1 MMEDHQALL
10 MNTDGDEGLGFG
22 EEGLDAKD
30 RLRHPIVAFFH
41 VFFRAAAIIVY
52 MLCGWTGA
60 GFVPSFVT
68 VVILLS
74 LDFWTVKNITGRTLV
89 GLRWWNYVDDDGISH
104 WVFESRKGARAGG
117 RPQERRVFWGALILA
132 PVVWFFLFMSSF
144 FTFRF
149 QWTILVVL
157 AMALS
162 GANLYG
168 YIRCKLGHK
177 PGIADA
183 TGILHSGLQNVIF
196 NRATSATTTDATAQ
210 AFTAPAHVV

>member
-1 MMEDHQALL
+1 MMQEEDHQALL
-10 MNTDGDEGLGFG
+10 INTDDDEGLGFG
-22 EEGLDAKD
+22 EEDPDAKN

-41 VFFRAAAIIVY
+41 VYFRAAAIILYTV
-52 MLCGWTGA
+52 CGWTGA
-60 GFVPSFVT
+60 GFVPRFVT

-74 LDFWTVKNITGRTLV
+74 LDFWTVKNIITGRILV

-117 RPQERRVFWGALILA
+117 IPLERHVFWGALNLA
-132 PVVWFFLFMSSF
+132 PLVWYFQFWSTFFI
-144 FTFRF
+144 FRF

-168 YIRCKLGHK
+168 YVRCK
-177 PGIADA
+177 PEIEDA
-183 TGILHSGLQNVIF
+183 TGILHSGFQYVIL
-196 NRATSATTTDATAQ
+196 NRATSIITTGVTAQ
-210 AFTAPAHVV
+210 AFTSPLQEV